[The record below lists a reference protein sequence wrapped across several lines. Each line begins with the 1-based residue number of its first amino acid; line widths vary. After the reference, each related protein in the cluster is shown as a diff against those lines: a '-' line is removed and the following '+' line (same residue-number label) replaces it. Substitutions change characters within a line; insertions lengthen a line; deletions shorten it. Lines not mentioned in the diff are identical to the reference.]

1 MHDRQA
7 TPHQDAAAADLREHF
22 IGQRRRLRD
31 AALRILG
38 CPHRAEDV
46 VQDAYLKISEVP
58 AQFDIREPSAYL
70 LRIVRNLAIDR
81 HRRSAFESDVFAVEE
96 EGQAVHDETH
106 GPEAIAISRQT
117 LALIGQAL
125 ASLPPRTRRAF
136 ELYRLSGMSQREIA
150 AELGVSATLVNFL
163 IRDALDACRAHLQ
176 ADATCGST
184 GAGR

>member
-1 MHDRQA
+1 MQDRQA
-7 TPHQDAAAADLREHF
+7 IPHHDATASDLREHF

-58 AQFDIREPSAYL
+58 AGFDIRQPSAYL

-96 EGQAVHDETH
+96 EGQAVHEEAQ

-117 LALIGQAL
+117 LALISHAL
-125 ASLPPRTRRAF
+125 ASLPPRTRQAF

-150 AELGVSATLVNFL
+150 AELGISATLVNFL
-163 IRDALDACRAHLQ
+163 IRDAMDSCRAQLQ
-176 ADATCGST
+176 AGATCHGT
-184 GAGR
+184 ER